1 MKTETTIPMEF
12 RKGRVPTA
20 LYVQIEERL
29 NARWAMQRKKDV
41 ILEKR
46 IDVSPVLKR
55 ENIQ

>member
-1 MKTETTIPMEF
+1 MKTETAIPMEF

-41 ILEKR
+41 IPEKSVNVNLD
-46 IDVSPVLKR
+46 IKR
-55 ENIQ
+55 EDI